1 MTVRR
6 DMRYIQQFIISDDP
20 YGNKLYEVYLTPC
33 NLTVLSYDLGG
44 ALKLE
49 EILEDE
55 CLMQVLNPYIYRRI
69 EGT

>member
-1 MTVRR
+1 MKFNEDFTIT
-6 DMRYIQQFIISDDP
+6 DYP
-20 YGNKLYEVYLTPC
+20 YDQKHYEVYLTHC
-33 NLTVLSYDLGG
+33 NLTVLSYDLGR

-55 CLMQVLNPYIYRRI
+55 YLMEVLNPYLYSRI

>member
-1 MTVRR
+1 MKFMEDFT
-6 DMRYIQQFIISDDP
+6 ITDDT
-20 YGNKLYEVYLTPC
+20 YDQKHYEVYLTHC
-33 NLTVLSYDLGG
+33 NLTVLSYDLGR

>member
-1 MTVRR
+1 MKYKKDFTIT
-6 DMRYIQQFIISDDP
+6 DYP
-20 YGNKLYEVYLTPC
+20 YDQKHYEVYLTHC
-33 NLTVLSYDLGG
+33 NLTVLSYDLGR

>member
-1 MTVRR
+1 MKYKENFTIT
-6 DMRYIQQFIISDDP
+6 DYP
-20 YGNKLYEVYLTPC
+20 YDQKHYEVYITHC
-33 NLTVLSYDLGG
+33 NLTVLSYDLRR

>member
-1 MTVRR
+1 MKFNEDFTIT
-6 DMRYIQQFIISDDP
+6 DYP
-20 YGNKLYEVYLTPC
+20 YDQKHYEVYLTHC
-33 NLTVLSYDLGG
+33 NLTVLSYDLGR

>member
-1 MTVRR
+1 MK
-6 DMRYIQQFIISDDP
+6 YIEFCPILDDL
-20 YGNKLYEVYLTPC
+20 YGLKHYDVYLTPC
-33 NLTVLSYDLGG
+33 KLTVLSYDLGR

-55 CLMQVLNPYIYRRI
+55 CLMQVINPYLYNRI